1 MSNRVVYLDRR
12 KGPGR
17 RKQDKTRDELT
28 TAVAE
33 INTLIAHKQITGI
46 AFVVF
51 TKSGYKY
58 GVYGTAALIPAQTA
72 GHLLRL
78 SSKVNNDLL

>member
-1 MSNRVVYLDRR
+1 MGNVIYLERR

-17 RKQDKTRDELT
+17 RKRDRIKCEMQR
-28 TAVAE
+28 AIE
-33 INTLIAHKQITGI
+33 DINEKLERQEITGV

-51 TKSGYKY
+51 TEEGYRY
-58 GVYGTAALIPAQTA
+58 GVYGSAASSPAQTA

-78 SSKVNNDLL
+78 SSKINDDLL